1 MSTILPLTGGGN
13 GNGSGSGGGGSGNSI
28 YSSYNSRKRSE
39 INWNSINSIQG
50 GNNNSRNNSNGLY
63 LMLKR
68 LTKFR
73 SMDFELAFWQLTYL
87 VVAPRRVYK
96 QTYHHKQTKN
106 QWARDDPA
114 MLLLISGCLIVSGI
128 AWSLLNQYTFLQT
141 ILTIFLFIFRD
152 FLLFSIIISFLLYL
166 ISNKLLLSIP
176 LSINNNNNDDDNKVE
191 FSYSF
196 DVSVNSF
203 FPFFLTIYIGLLPL
217 YNLVIRDNWICLWVG
232 NTLFLIASVQYVYVT
247 YLGYVAL
254 PFIARSELLLS
265 PLLPIFGGYLLSL
278 LGFNI
283 SKFILQVYFGK

>member
-1 MSTILPLTGGGN
+1 MSNPILPLTGGPGA
-13 GNGSGSGGGGSGNSI
+13 GPSSASI
-28 YSSYNSRKRSE
+28 YSTEGRSQSTDWSALGANVGMGEGRSR
-39 INWNSINSIQG
+39 
-50 GNNNSRNNSNGLY
+50 GLP
-63 LMLKR
+63 LVLRR

-114 MLLLISGCLIVSGI
+114 MLLLIAGCLAVTATI
-128 AWSLLNQYTFLQT
+128 WSLLYRFTPLQT
-141 ILTIFLFIFRD
+141 IFLILKMVFRD
-152 FLLFSIIISFLLYL
+152 FLLFSLGISLVLYL
-166 ISNKLLLSIP
+166 ISNKLLLSSSSQQSSMI
-176 LSINNNNNDDDNKVE
+176 DENKVE
-191 FSYSF
+191 FAYSF

-203 FPFFLTIYIGLLPL
+203 FPFFLTVYVGLLPL
-217 YNLVIRDNWICLWVG
+217 VALVVRDNWICLWVG
-232 NTLFLIASVQYVYVT
+232 NTIFLIASVQYIYVT

-265 PLLPIFGGYLLSL
+265 PLLPLFGGYLLSL

-283 SKFILQVYFGK
+283 AKFTLEFYFGQAWK

>member
-1 MSTILPLTGGGN
+1 MSSILPLTGGRG
-13 GNGSGSGGGGSGNSI
+13 GSGGVGGSGSSI
-28 YSSYNSRKRSE
+28 YSASSPRIGDDRASNSTDWSSLGSIPGTRS
-39 INWNSINSIQG
+39 G
-50 GNNNSRNNSNGLY
+50 GLPLVLR
-63 LMLKR
+63 R

-114 MLLLISGCLIVSGI
+114 MLLLISGCLVVAAT
-128 AWSLLNQYTFLQT
+128 AWSLLHHYTPLQT
-141 ILTIFLFIFRD
+141 LSTILLFVFRD
-152 FLLFSIIISFLLYL
+152 FLLSSLAISFVLYFL
-166 ISNKLLLSIP
+166 SNKLLLSP
-176 LSINNNNNDDDNKVE
+176 TASSSIIDNKVE
-191 FSYSF
+191 YSYAF
-196 DVSVNSF
+196 DVAVNSF

-217 YNLVIRDNWICLWVG
+217 YGLVVRDNWICLWVG

-283 SKFILQVYFGK
+283 SKFTLERYFGI